1 MSKWVQQYL
10 TCTCPHCLFPALLWY
25 EVWFGEKRWW
35 GVFRP
40 VRRWLQSPKGEMTTS
55 LWRWLVVGRV
65 TVIALNVL
73 DGGGS
78 SGSSRI
84 LWWLFRG
91 SWILS
96 NHQIIQYFL
105 PFFFLNLSIKMSNK
119 LLVLISAKEKVII
132 ACARQCLE
140 YSPPLF
146 TFVMRMNEWIS
157 EWWSALLPSF
167 WVPDETR
174 C

>member
-1 MSKWVQQYL
+1 MRV
-10 TCTCPHCLFPALLWY
+10 CPLVGRKGLPGWSWDHRAIRFVDAKIPALWY

-84 LWWLFRG
+84 L
-91 SWILS
+91 
-96 NHQIIQYFL
+96 
-105 PFFFLNLSIKMSNK
+105 
-119 LLVLISAKEKVII
+119 
-132 ACARQCLE
+132 
-140 YSPPLF
+140 
-146 TFVMRMNEWIS
+146 
-157 EWWSALLPSF
+157 
-167 WVPDETR
+167 
-174 C
+174 